1 MSFKKRIVVMLS
13 VVMMLL
19 TLTAC
24 GSTKEAATSD
34 VVSSD
39 VVVSTD
45 TVISTDEVISES
57 VVECTESKSTEES
70 AGYPV
75 TVTDSNGDS
84 FTIEKEPMK
93 IISMAPNITELIYQ
107 LGVQDKLVGRT
118 DYCDFPAE
126 VSEIESVGS
135 LQTPDIE
142 KIISLKP
149 DLVIASTHF
158 SDETQKQLTD
168 LGIKVMVLYEEHEL
182 DGVYTIISTMGTVF
196 QKNTEASALISEM
209 QTSIDEV
216 TKSMEGLEAP
226 TVYYVVGFGEYGDY
240 TAGGDT
246 YINQLLTLAGGK
258 NIAEDVEG
266 WSYSLEALLE
276 ADPDIIIISNE
287 MKDSFMT
294 AENYK
299 DLSAVKNNQVYGIN
313 NAIVERQGYRNLEGI
328 KTLAQI
334 FHPDVVK

>member
-168 LGIKVMVLYEEHEL
+168 LGIK
-182 DGVYTIISTMGTVF
+182 
-196 QKNTEASALISEM
+196 
-209 QTSIDEV
+209 
-216 TKSMEGLEAP
+216 
-226 TVYYVVGFGEYGDY
+226 
-240 TAGGDT
+240 
-246 YINQLLTLAGGK
+246 
-258 NIAEDVEG
+258 
-266 WSYSLEALLE
+266 
-276 ADPDIIIISNE
+276 
-287 MKDSFMT
+287 
-294 AENYK
+294 
-299 DLSAVKNNQVYGIN
+299 
-313 NAIVERQGYRNLEGI
+313 
-328 KTLAQI
+328 
-334 FHPDVVK
+334 